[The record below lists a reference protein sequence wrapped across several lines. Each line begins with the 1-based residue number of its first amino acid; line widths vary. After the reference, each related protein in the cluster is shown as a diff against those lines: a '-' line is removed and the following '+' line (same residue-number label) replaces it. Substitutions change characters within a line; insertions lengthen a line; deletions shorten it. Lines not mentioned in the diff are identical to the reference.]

1 MKIIDLK
8 NVNLIIINYHSFN
21 RMTVWVTMWVTMWV
35 TVSSWQSNQVS
46 DNNNVKQDV
55 MMHCDA

>member
-21 RMTVWVTMWVTMWV
+21 RMTVWVTMWVT
-35 TVSSWQSNQVS
+35 VSSWQSNEVS